1 VPDAD
6 QFQHWCCRLP
16 RAWTRAHTTGL
27 QHHWNTIATLFDYRL
42 QQKLMGLHV
51 DRQIA
56 NMLTNQLP
64 SSAI

>member
-1 VPDAD
+1 MLINFSIGAAGIPT
-6 QFQHWCCRLP
+6 
-16 RAWTRAHTTGL
+16 AWTRAHTARL
-27 QHHWNTIATLFDYRL
+27 QHHWNTIATLL
-42 QQKLMGLHV
+42 ITSCKKKLMGLHV